1 MTGGSRSQKDYDFEY
16 EGSLGKDQTPSN
28 SEAHGSHD
36 RLIPTSSEPLAGTI
50 FDTPTSVADLS
61 ATEQYLIYSLR
72 QLNLGGW
79 ASGDKSVLPL
89 NKTEQ
94 EIIDLAF
101 AMSATDQMTDL
112 SAVLSP
118 KCVLGITLAFLPYL
132 LPRMRNGPSSIL
144 FVTGAVPRSLNRSSS
159 VCSAS
164 DPGHIYF
171 SGEPRSSSIFFKH
184 VCCLSLSD
192 SRITISIQGGRY
204 AAILAL

>member
-101 AMSATDQMTDL
+101 AMSATDQMTDFERCII
-112 SAVLSP
+112 SKVRTWNNT
-118 KCVLGITLAFLPYL
+118 GIP
-132 LPRMRNGPSSIL
+132 P
-144 FVTGAVPRSLNRSSS
+144 
-159 VCSAS
+159 
-164 DPGHIYF
+164 
-171 SGEPRSSSIFFKH
+171 
-184 VCCLSLSD
+184 LSLATYAQRTFID
-192 SRITISIQGGRY
+192 TIRDWRRSQKPESFIKR
-204 AAILAL
+204 LFRK